1 MVWDSVTTLEEVGSE
16 TPSIS
21 RRLENPCDAAD
32 ICETLLKELE
42 VVLEQH
48 RSQLHSVV
56 QSLPQR
62 YSGARTLGIPL
73 VPDPAPAWTDES
85 EASES
90 RHPHARGRS
99 RRPSGVPKPEREVV
113 DPLESLSVVPATP
126 SIPGQAPEELPES
139 QNVKDEDT
147 SERTY
152 SERAKK
158 RATRLHFLAS
168 IEEQESERLLLSPL
182 QRFASSR
189 AYEHISAFLVIS
201 NAFLIGWQ
209 THYLAEKGL
218 ELARTGQAQDS
229 TSPTEFLGL
238 QIFYCLAFALELG
251 IRWYAQGFF
260 EFLRGDEVA
269 WNVLDITIVFVA
281 VCDTFIEILVLALG
295 ALDRSPLGNLVILR
309 VLRVFRVVRIFRMI
323 RVMRFFKE
331 LRMMVFSIL
340 GCMKSLLWVAMTL
353 GLMWFVFAIVFV
365 AAALNHLEESAMYHH
380 ESNRDLIECFGT
392 VTRATL
398 TLFMAMSG
406 GNDWGKYYEA
416 ISATGWVYSVL
427 FLFYIILAVFAV
439 VNVVTGVFVDSAIES
454 GRTDMDMQVAEELYV
469 KRDTLQSL
477 RTLFEELTTNDADGM
492 LSETEFESAL
502 QNDNVTAFFRLLKL
516 EFSQARDLFTLLD
529 YDGSGKIDADEFV
542 DGCYSLLG
550 EASVF
555 DQRLMQSEVHFLK
568 GAVYKLSLQVNHAID
583 LIQSQAESRQSEEP
597 QKVVRRGKAKR
608 PTPSLKFW
616 TPQRSGT
623 NLSMSGYG
631 SYVQVLNVIC
641 FCRSRS

>member
-1 MVWDSVTTLEEVGSE
+1 MSTGEEGLLINIPVHD
-16 TPSIS
+16 T
-21 RRLENPCDAAD
+21 AD
-32 ICETLLKELE
+32 ISETLLKELE

-48 RSQLHSVV
+48 RSQLHSVF

-62 YSGARTLGIPL
+62 FSHCTPGIPL
-73 VPDPAPAWTDES
+73 VPDPAPAGTDES
-85 EASES
+85 EASKS
-90 RHPHARGRS
+90 RHLSGTARPERGTPR
-99 RRPSGVPKPEREVV
+99 PEREVV
-113 DPLESLSVVPATP
+113 DPLVPSSVVPATP
-126 SIPGQAPEELPES
+126 SVPGQAPEELPES
-139 QNVKDEDT
+139 QSVKADDPAEKA
-147 SERTY
+147 Y
-152 SERAKK
+152 NAKAKK

-168 IEEQESERLLLSPL
+168 ADTHESERLLLSSL
-182 QRFASSR
+182 QRFTTSR
-189 AYEHISAFLVIS
+189 AYENFSAFLVIS
-201 NAFLIGWQ
+201 NATLIGWQ

-218 ELARTGQAQDS
+218 ELARTGQAQDPL
-229 TSPTEFLGL
+229 SPPEFLAV
-238 QIFYCLAFALELG
+238 QIVYCLAFMLELG
-251 IRWYAQGFF
+251 LRWYAQGFF
-260 EFLRGDEVA
+260 EFLRGDELS
-269 WNVLDITIVFVA
+269 WNVLDITMVSVA

-295 ALDRSPLGNLVILR
+295 ALDRSPLSNLVILR